1 MGYSNCWLCVLWLFS
16 IVVLDFATFITNIYN
31 ICFSVWNKW
40 LMKLLLLGDRLLL
53 MLQTKA
59 GCDLC
64 ECVPFKDNFIG
75 SVFVKL
81 WIKYCFY
88 FTKV

>member
-1 MGYSNCWLCVLWLFS
+1 
-16 IVVLDFATFITNIYN
+16 
-31 ICFSVWNKW
+31 
-40 LMKLLLLGDRLLL
+40 

-64 ECVPFKDNFIG
+64 ECVTFKDNFIG